1 MSAGLR
7 KRPLWAR
14 GLDRLRYGFGAA
26 GKARKRAAEAAARTL
41 AFERLPTDRDGT
53 LSQRRYASYE
63 AYVEH
68 QASKLTQIERRLR
81 RVEAEDLDSFRT
93 AFADC
98 AALQGRHTVLCL
110 GARLGT
116 EVRAL
121 MDLGHL
127 AVGVD
132 LNPGAANRY
141 VLHGDFHQLVF
152 PDASFTAVY
161 TNTLDHVFD
170 LPRMVGEIGRV
181 LKPGGALIADVVPGF
196 DEGHLPG
203 EYESTFWS
211 NVDELVNA
219 LTAAGLRLVSRRDL
233 DRTPWQQFVLTPTAV
248 ASAASG
254 QIGLVA

>member
-26 GKARKRAAEAAARTL
+26 GKARKRAAEAAARTV

-63 AYVEH
+63 AYVDH

-110 GARLGT
+110 GARIIGE
-116 EVRAL
+116 EVAR
-121 MDLGHL
+121 
-127 AVGVD
+127 
-132 LNPGAANRY
+132 
-141 VLHGDFHQLVF
+141 
-152 PDASFTAVY
+152 
-161 TNTLDHVFD
+161 
-170 LPRMVGEIGRV
+170 EIVR
-181 LKPGGALIADVVPGF
+181 IF
-196 DEGHLPG
+196 
-203 EYESTFWS
+203 
-211 NVDELVNA
+211 
-219 LTAAGLRLVSRRDL
+219 LTARFSGEERHARRLAKIRAIEA
-233 DRTPWQQFVLTPTAV
+233 QFFKA
-248 ASAASG
+248 
-254 QIGLVA
+254 

>member
-1 MSAGLR
+1 M
-7 KRPLWAR
+7 
-14 GLDRLRYGFGAA
+14 
-26 GKARKRAAEAAARTL
+26 
-41 AFERLPTDRDGT
+41 DRDGT

-63 AYVEH
+63 AYVDH

-93 AFADC
+93 AFTDC
-98 AALQGRHTVLCL
+98 PALQGRHTVLCL

-132 LNPGAANRY
+132 LNPGPANRY

-170 LPRMVGEIGRV
+170 LPRMVGEICRV
-181 LKPGGALIADVVPGF
+181 LKPGGALVADVVPGF

-211 NVDELVNA
+211 NVDGLLEA

-233 DRTPWQQFVLTPTAV
+233 ERTPWQQFVMTPTSA
-248 ASAASG
+248 ASAAG
-254 QIGLVA
+254 GRIGLVA

>member
-7 KRPLWAR
+7 S
-14 GLDRLRYGFGAA
+14 DRYGHADWTA
-26 GKARKRAAEAAARTL
+26 CATALVLPARHASVQRRPRHVRWHSSACQRT
-41 AFERLPTDRDGT
+41 RDGT

-63 AYVEH
+63 AYVDH

-132 LNPGAANRY
+132 LNPGQANRY

-170 LPRMVGEIGRV
+170 LPRMVGEIRRV

-203 EYESTFWS
+203 EYE
-211 NVDELVNA
+211 VDVLV
-219 LTAAGLRLVSRRDL
+219 
-233 DRTPWQQFVLTPTAV
+233 
-248 ASAASG
+248 
-254 QIGLVA
+254 

>member
-1 MSAGLR
+1 MSGGLR

-14 GLDRLRYGFGAA
+14 GFDRLRYGFGAA

-41 AFERLPTDRDGT
+41 AFERLPTERDGA

-63 AYVEH
+63 AYVDH

-81 RVEAEDLDSFRT
+81 RVEAEDLESFRT

-132 LNPGAANRY
+132 LNPGEANQY

-152 PDASFTAVY
+152 PDAAFTAVY

-170 LPRMVGEIGRV
+170 LPRMVGEIRRV
-181 LKPGGALIADVVPGF
+181 LIPGGALIADVVPGF

-211 NVDELVNA
+211 NIDELVDA

-233 DRTPWQQFVLTPTAV
+233 DRTPWQQFVMTPASS

-254 QIGLVA
+254 RIGLVA